1 MHNNHQASH
10 VNLADFIPLEERHGM
25 MALHIAY
32 LLLHDKTLTPEQ
44 CKPIVKQLREEKQ
57 R

>member
-1 MHNNHQASH
+1 MHNNHQTPH
-10 VNLADFIPLEERHGM
+10 VNLAGFIPLEKRHGM

-32 LLLHDKTLTPEQ
+32 LLLHDKMLTPEQ

-57 R
+57 G